1 MWRSRLTAVTAM
13 VNISLNDVKTILEG
27 GTSEHQVD

>member
-1 MWRSRLTAVTAM
+1 M